1 MNDMN
6 THDENTTMT
15 IDVITFDDV
24 ANDDNETFDV
34 VNVARALSIDCK
46 RARARMR
53 ANERNDNDDTRIDV
67 HRINN
72 VHTYVRDEFDDVL
85 RIVTNHK

>member
-1 MNDMN
+1 MN
-6 THDENTTMT
+6 TNET
-15 IDVITFDDV
+15 ILTHETITFNDV

-34 VNVARALSIDCK
+34 VRVARALNIDCK

-53 ANERNDNDDTRIDV
+53 ANERDDNDATRINV

-72 VHTYVRDEFDDVL
+72 AHTYNVDEFDDVV
-85 RIVTNHK
+85 RIVANNK